1 MWSILAKSLLMDFLL
16 TSIGLSHGDYPRH
29 VAAAWRV
36 GIREIQAMPGEV
48 AAILRFVPF
57 AGSGQP
63 YARNPFEVP
72 AVSGQQRAAVG
83 GHDAGNQAV
92 GHPDGTT

>member
-1 MWSILAKSLLMDFLL
+1 MEI
-16 TSIGLSHGDYPRH
+16 IH
-29 VAAAWRV
+29 VALPPRGAWAITTANESDRRPGQHLL